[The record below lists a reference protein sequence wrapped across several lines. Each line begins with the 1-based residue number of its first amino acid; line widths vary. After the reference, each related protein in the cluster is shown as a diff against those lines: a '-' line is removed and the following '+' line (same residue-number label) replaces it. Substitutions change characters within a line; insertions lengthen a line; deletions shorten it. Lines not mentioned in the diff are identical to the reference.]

1 MKKIIH
7 YYGLEKFLKQNRT
20 VSDDFKSKI
29 KTIFHHLTKEELIEK
44 VLANHLNHLAQTNKG
59 KQNK

>member
-1 MKKIIH
+1 MMENSFNFRFI
-7 YYGLEKFLKQNRT
+7 
-20 VSDDFKSKI
+20 KSKI

-44 VLANHLNHLAQTNKG
+44 VLANHLNHLEQTNKG